1 MFLFLGLFKDR
12 VHPAA
17 GAVFAQLQSFRV
29 ITLVFSGGVKEI
41 TGQFATGHLDD
52 DAVAFL
58 HGEAPDG

>member
-1 MFLFLGLFKDR
+1 

-17 GAVFAQLQSFRV
+17 GAVFAQLQSFWV
-29 ITLVFSGGVKEI
+29 IAFVFSGGVKEI
-41 TGQFATGHLDD
+41 AGQFATGHLDD